1 MKTLKLLVL
10 VACILSAVALSA
22 QNVEISPTS
31 EFALDQLDSEAT
43 ITDYD
48 SQDQK
53 LKITGTVFK
62 SDGVTPAKDVIIYID
77 QANADGEYIYEENDK
92 IKHRTA
98 IKTDANGN
106 YTFYTFVPGSAYI
119 PMTYPKR
126 LGMKTINMVVKAP
139 GTLAYDYDPYV
150 FADDPLM
157 TKRCLKRLKKKHYTG
172 ILIPELNGDILEA
185 HRNIV
190 LDVSYAMK

>member
-1 MKTLKLLVL
+1 MKTLKILVL
-10 VACILSAVALSA
+10 IACVLSAVALSA
-22 QNVEISPTS
+22 QNVEISPTN
-31 EFALDQLDSEAT
+31 EFDSNQLASEAKMV
-43 ITDYD
+43 DYD

-53 LKITGTVFK
+53 LKITGTVYK

-77 QANADGEYIYEENDK
+77 QANADGEYIYEEDDK

-126 LGMKTINMVVKAP
+126 LGMKTINMVIKAP
-139 GTLAYDYDPYV
+139 GTLAYDYDPFV

-172 ILIPELNGDILEA
+172 ILVPELNGNVLEA
-185 HRNIV
+185 NRDIV